1 MGTAGPR
8 RRRATRPEKPAAA
21 RSTKTTMVAGRISR
35 FAARSESGPRLVYA
49 RSPKLASDMVLADR
63 RDYLPFTPDG
73 KDPPR
78 ARAPAVPASQTIR
91 GATAAAPL
99 RARSSAAAIILC
111 SDRQAHSRFAGR
123 L

>member
-1 MGTAGPR
+1 
-8 RRRATRPEKPAAA
+8 
-21 RSTKTTMVAGRISR
+21 
-35 FAARSESGPRLVYA
+35 
-49 RSPKLASDMVLADR
+49 MVLADR

-111 SDRQAHSRFAGR
+111 SDRQAHSRFEAR
-123 L
+123 LWPIRAANRVPTRPPPHSGQAPGWENERERL